1 LHLTLPCDTNSYRSV
16 GFLQPSRLHSLLI
29 PLMTQRTIN
38 SSRFADITVTI
49 LVMAM
54 AAITGAAAVGIDIT
68 NPNPQVPS
76 NAYRTHR

>member
-1 LHLTLPCDTNSYRSV
+1 
-16 GFLQPSRLHSLLI
+16 
-29 PLMTQRTIN
+29 
-38 SSRFADITVTI
+38 